1 MRYIESYLH
10 QRRIGVLVE
19 FETPYSI
26 TVQSDVFQTM
36 AHDIAMHI
44 VATNPLGIDR
54 EKMLRAI
61 PLALRPDATDVE
73 ERALLQQAFIKNPEI
88 TVSELIE
95 ETSQVLNTTI
105 SITRFVRFDVDDH

>member
-19 FETPYSI
+19 FETPYNS
-26 TVQSDVFQTM
+26 TLQSDEFQTL

-61 PLALRPDATDVE
+61 PVALRPDATDVE
-73 ERALLQQAFIKNPEI
+73 ERALLQQAFIKNPAI
-88 TVSELIE
+88 TISELIE
-95 ETSQVLNTTI
+95 ETSQALDTTI
-105 SITRFVRFDVDDH
+105 SVTRFVRFDVDDN